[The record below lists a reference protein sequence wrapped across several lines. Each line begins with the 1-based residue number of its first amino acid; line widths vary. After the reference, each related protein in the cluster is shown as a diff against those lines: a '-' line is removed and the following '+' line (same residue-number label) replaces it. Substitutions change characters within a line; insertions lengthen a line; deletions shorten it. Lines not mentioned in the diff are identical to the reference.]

1 MHFDRTS
8 DVVDDP
14 RSAVRA
20 LWEGL
25 RYLLL
30 AQAIRPSDIHQ
41 LLVPDTP
48 RVGTGEWMM
57 SGRGACA
64 VLVRRSF
71 IPIQHLIVG
80 GTFPLTINPER
91 RLHPRGL
98 HQDRPTTSHVL

>member
-48 RVGTGEWMM
+48 RVGTLALSWCGV
-57 SGRGACA
+57 A
-64 VLVRRSF
+64 SF
-71 IPIQHLIVG
+71 PFN
-80 GTFPLTINPER
+80 T
-91 RLHPRGL
+91 
-98 HQDRPTTSHVL
+98 